1 MTKEERVQHCM
12 GLMREVK
19 WYRGKSAPSLAAE
32 WGISLDCVEQDSSE
46 AWRRVKAEVMDP
58 ELVGPDICMNIAKVM
73 RDAIAETD
81 DPAMIDGGAGKD
93 GERRVYQESP
103 NVSRK
108 VVLEAAKTY
117 AAIVLAKPPEKIE
130 VTGAD
135 GAPLV
140 TPTDAAR
147 LVREMFGAGAS
158 KADPPVNL
166 SDPADASS
174 PDPTGGPTQTT

>member
-12 GLMREVK
+12 DLMREVK

-117 AAIVLAKPPEKIE
+117 AAIVLAKPPEKLE

-147 LVREMFGAGAS
+147 LVRELFGAGAS
-158 KADPPVNL
+158 KANAPVSLPDASNTDPPEG
-166 SDPADASS
+166 SA
-174 PDPTGGPTQTT
+174 PTT